1 MIPNVISVSQ
11 IHFYNIVLHA
21 SGTVSEASM
30 VPEREKPRHN
40 RLWHIILLKEVK
52 GKE

>member
-30 VPEREKPRHN
+30 VTSHSLGGPSAFTSFINE
-40 RLWHIILLKEVK
+40 
-52 GKE
+52 